1 MSEDKFQDIYE
12 EGESFQFVSQNYTSL
27 RPPNKRA
34 RQSRI
39 SSDEEVDTNALEK
52 QLEDKEG
59 IQKSLRLLEC
69 KVRIDNV
76 IVIENDSEDSDSHHA
91 EEGSKDT
98 SATEDNKK
106 TIQLYWPQCQHVVA
120 EVIEIDSD

>member
-1 MSEDKFQDIYE
+1 MSEDKFQDRYE
-12 EGESFQFVSQNYTSL
+12 EGESFQFVSQHDTSL

-34 RQSRI
+34 RKSRI

-59 IQKSLRLLEC
+59 IQKSLRLPEC

-76 IVIENDSEDSDSHHA
+76 IVIESDSEDSDSHHA

-106 TIQLYWPQCQHVVA
+106 NHTVVLA
-120 EVIEIDSD
+120 AMATCSG

>member
-1 MSEDKFQDIYE
+1 MSEDKFQDIDG
-12 EGESFQFVSQNYTSL
+12 EGESFQFVSQNDTSL
-27 RPPNKRA
+27 RRA

-39 SSDEEVDTNALEK
+39 SSEEKIDTDALEN

-59 IQKSLRLLEC
+59 IRKSLRLLEC

-76 IVIENDSEDSDSHHA
+76 IVIESDSEDSESHHA

-98 SATEDNKK
+98 SATEDNKE
-106 TIQLYWPQCQHVVA
+106 TIQLYWPQWQHVVA